1 MSPDIIQRLKASV
14 YLALLRSYHL
24 PKWHARSESIQ
35 FTDSDILKTSQ
46 LLNLGPTARKEWW
59 PATADSLPPGDYLST
74 VIHTTSPGIESKAT
88 SIG

>member
-59 PATADSLPPGDYLST
+59 PATADSLPQAITRRL
-74 VIHTTSPGIESKAT
+74 
-88 SIG
+88 